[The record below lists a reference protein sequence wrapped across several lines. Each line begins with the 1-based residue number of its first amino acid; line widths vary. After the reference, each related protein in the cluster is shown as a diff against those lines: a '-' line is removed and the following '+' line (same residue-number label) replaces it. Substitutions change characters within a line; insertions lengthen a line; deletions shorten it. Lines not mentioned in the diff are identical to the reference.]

1 MLIFKNLRMGCN
13 MRKKLL
19 VLALFFLWTVPVFSQ
34 SVGTAWV
41 RKYNGPGNG
50 DDNASGLAVDGFGN
64 VYVTGKSWG
73 SGIVYKSA
81 MVASGLCQYYD
92 YATIKY
98 YPNGDTAWVR
108 RYNGS
113 GNNDDVAAS
122 IALDGSGNVYVTGQS
137 YGNGT
142 GRDYATIKY
151 YPNGDTAWVRRYNG
165 SGKNDDVATSIA
177 LDGGGNVY
185 VTGQSYGSG
194 TGEDYATIKYYP
206 NGDTAW
212 VRRYN
217 GSGNNDDVAA
227 SIALDG
233 SGNVYVTGQSYGS
246 GTGED
251 YATIKYYPNGDT
263 AWVRRYN
270 GPENGDDKAT
280 DISLDD
286 SGKVYVTGT
295 TDYGSGFDDFATIA
309 YYPNG
314 DTAWVRR
321 YNGLDNGCDR
331 PSAIAVDDSNNVYLT
346 GMSEGIGTSHDFVT
360 IRYRLFKSRSDTLWF
375 MAYSPVDLI
384 IIAPNEDSVGVNFN
398 CIPNATYND
407 TIDLDSD
414 GEYDDLVTIPNPLI
428 GSYMVKVIAEP
439 GGTGTYTE
447 AVKINGNE
455 ERPMALN
462 SQVPE
467 PGQVDTVFYPVTEY
481 LRGDP
486 NRDGKKNVSDVIYLI
501 NYVVKQGPLSE
512 PVSLGDVDC
521 NGDVTIA
528 DIVYL
533 INYLFKEGN
542 APCS

>member
-1 MLIFKNLRMGCN
+1 MGCN

-19 VLALFFLWTVPVFSQ
+19 VFALFFLWAVPIFGQ

-41 RKYNGPGNG
+41 RRYNGPGNG
-50 DDNASGLAVDGFGN
+50 NDYASGLAVDGSSN

-73 SGIVYKSA
+73 SGITYKSA
-81 MVASGLCQYYD
+81 IVASGLCQYYD

-113 GNNDDVAAS
+113 GNNDDVA
-122 IALDGSGNVYVTGQS
+122 T
-137 YGNGT
+137 
-142 GRDYATIKY
+142 
-151 YPNGDTAWVRRYNG
+151 
-165 SGKNDDVATSIA
+165 
-177 LDGGGNVY
+177 
-185 VTGQSYGSG
+185 
-194 TGEDYATIKYYP
+194 
-206 NGDTAW
+206 
-212 VRRYN
+212 
-217 GSGNNDDVAA
+217 

-246 GTGED
+246 GTGGD

-270 GPENGDDKAT
+270 GPENGDDKAS

-295 TDYGSGFDDFATIA
+295 TGYGSGFDDFATIA

-331 PSAIAVDDSNNVYLT
+331 PSAITVDDSNNVYLI

-375 MAYSPVDLI
+375 VAYSPVDLI
-384 IIAPNEDSVGVNFN
+384 VTAPNGDSIGVGFN

-407 TIDLDSD
+407 TIDLDHD
-414 GEYDDLVTIPNPLI
+414 GEKDDMVAIPNPLI
-428 GSYMVKVIAEP
+428 GEYMVRVVAEP
-439 GGTGTYTE
+439 GGGTGNYTE
-447 AVKINGNE
+447 AVKLNGNE
-455 ERPMALN
+455 ERILALDA
-462 SQVPE
+462 QVPG

-501 NYVVKQGPLSE
+501 NYVVKQGPSPE

-533 INYLFKEGN
+533 VNYLFKGGK

>member
-81 MVASGLCQYYD
+81 MVASGLCQYY
-92 YATIKY
+92 
-98 YPNGDTAWVR
+98 
-108 RYNGS
+108 
-113 GNNDDVAAS
+113 
-122 IALDGSGNVYVTGQS
+122 
-137 YGNGT
+137 
-142 GRDYATIKY
+142 
-151 YPNGDTAWVRRYNG
+151 
-165 SGKNDDVATSIA
+165 
-177 LDGGGNVY
+177 
-185 VTGQSYGSG
+185 
-194 TGEDYATIKYYP
+194 DYATIKYYP

-501 NYVVKQGPLSE
+501 NYVVKQGSLSE